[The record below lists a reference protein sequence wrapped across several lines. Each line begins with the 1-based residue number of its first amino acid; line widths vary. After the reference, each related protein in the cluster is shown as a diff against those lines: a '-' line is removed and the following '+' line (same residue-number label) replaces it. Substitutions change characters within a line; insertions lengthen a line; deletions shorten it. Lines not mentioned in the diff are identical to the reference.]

1 MFRHVVLLKFV
12 AEATAEQRQAVLDGL
27 ATLPAQIPELRSY
40 VFGPD
45 AGVNERNF
53 DLAVVADCD
62 DVDGYRVY
70 AGHPAHLAVIAESI
84 RPILADRAAVQYQ
97 VGDVAPPR

>member
-1 MFRHVVLLKFV
+1 MFRHVVLLRLV
-12 AEATAEQRQAVLDGL
+12 HEATAEQRQAVLDGL
-27 ATLPAQIPELRSY
+27 ATLPGQIPELRSY

-45 AGVNERNF
+45 AGVNEGNF

-70 AGHPAHLAVIAESI
+70 ATHPAHLTVIAERI
-84 RPILADRAAVQYQ
+84 RPILADRAAVQY
-97 VGDVAPPR
+97 VVAD